1 MNQEKIIKTTEKI
14 IEILKEEEMTLSDVT
29 LILAS
34 TIMSIDDY
42 IAVEIQEGKLTL
54 LTRRKFRE
62 QITNKIKQAF
72 NFNDR

>member
-34 TIMSIDDY
+34 TIIAIDDY
-42 IAVEIQEGKLTL
+42 IAVSIQEGKLTL

>member
-1 MNQEKIIKTTEKI
+1 MNQEKIFETTEKI

-42 IAVEIQEGKLTL
+42 IAVSIQEGKLTL

>member
-42 IAVEIQEGKLTL
+42 IAVSIQEGKLTL

>member
-14 IEILKEEEMTLSDVT
+14 IEILKEEEMTISDVT

-42 IAVEIQEGKLTL
+42 IAVSIQEGKLTL

-72 NFNDR
+72 NFNGR

>member
-62 QITNKIKQAF
+62 QITNKIKHAF